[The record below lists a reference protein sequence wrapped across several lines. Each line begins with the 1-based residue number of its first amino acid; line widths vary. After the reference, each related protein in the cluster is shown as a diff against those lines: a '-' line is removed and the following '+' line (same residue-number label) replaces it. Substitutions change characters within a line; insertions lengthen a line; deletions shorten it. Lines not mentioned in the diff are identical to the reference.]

1 MQKIILLLLLAFTS
15 IAATAQQQIR
25 FIIKDKTTQTALPA
39 ATVHVKGSK
48 QMVLADSAGGVFLIV
63 STQEKITIVFSHI
76 GYETTEKEISLPV
89 QSIIEIFLQS
99 AGEEEEE
106 IIITSTRSTRSIRN
120 IPTRVEFI
128 AGEELD
134 EKANMKPGDIRM
146 LLTESTGI
154 QTQQTSAT
162 SANSSIRIQG
172 MDGRYTQ
179 ILKDGFP
186 LYSGAAGGLGL
197 LQIPPLDLKQAEF
210 IKGSSSTLYGGG
222 AIAGLVNLISKT
234 PTAERELKL
243 LLNGTSAAGLDLSLF
258 YGKRFNKF
266 GLTLFASRNSNAA
279 YDPAKINLS
288 AIPEFQRYTI
298 NPRLFFYPSDKTKI
312 VFGVNAVIED
322 RLGGNM
328 DYIKKTNN
336 SGYFERNE
344 TKRFSSQFSLDHD
357 FGICSHLTVK
367 QSVNYYNRVI
377 TSPGYLFD
385 GKQLSTFSE
394 INYSRHDEIAE
405 WVAGVNLWTEDFTE
419 KQTTIT
425 PLRNY
430 RQVTTGGFIQN
441 VLRIKEWLHLE
452 TGLRG
457 DYVKDYGFAVLPRIS
472 VLFKTTANF
481 SSRIGAGL
489 GYKAPT
495 IFTEESERLQ
505 YKQVLPINSAI
516 NKLEKSYGVNA
527 DFNYKTNFFDEVSFS
542 INHLFFYTRVNN
554 PLMLKGNSGF
564 NYSFI
569 NINGHLDTRGTET
582 NIKIGYHDFKLF
594 LGYTFTDTEIHEGN
608 SKTANPLTP
617 RNRINSVLMYEAE
630 DKWKLGVEAYYFSK
644 QQLTD
649 GLTGKPYW
657 IFGFMAERLWKKF
670 SIYINFENFTDSRQ
684 TRFDTIY
691 TGPVTSPVFRDIYAP
706 LDGFVVN
713 GGLKLKL

>member
-1 MQKIILLLLLAFTS
+1 MQKIILLLLLAFNS
-15 IAATAQQQIR
+15 IVATAQQQIR
-25 FIIKDKTTQTALPA
+25 FIIKDKTTQTVLPA
-39 ATVHVKGSK
+39 TTVQVKGGK
-48 QMVLADSAGGVFLIV
+48 QTFLADSAGSVLLTV
-63 STQEKITIVFSHI
+63 STQGKITIVVSHI
-76 GYETTEKEISLPV
+76 GYETAEKEISFPSH
-89 QSIIEIFLQS
+89 SIIEIFLEP

-222 AIAGLVNLISKT
+222 AIAGLINLISKT

-243 LLNGTSAAGLDLSLF
+243 LLNGTSAAGLDISLF
-258 YGKRFNKF
+258 YGKRFSKF
-266 GLTLFASRNSNAA
+266 GLTLFVSHNSNAA
-279 YDPAKINLS
+279 YDPAKISLS
-288 AIPEFQRYTI
+288 AIPKLQRYTI

-312 VFGVNAVIED
+312 VFGVNGVIED

-328 DYIKKTNN
+328 DYIKKTNS
-336 SGYFERNE
+336 SGFFERNE
-344 TKRFSSQFSLDHD
+344 TKRFSTQFSMDHD
-357 FGICSHLTVK
+357 FGICSHITVK
-367 QSVNYYNRVI
+367 QSVNYFDRAI
-377 TSPGYLFD
+377 TSPSYLFD

-394 INYSRHDEIAE
+394 INYSRHGEIAE
-405 WVAGVNLWTEDFTE
+405 WVAGANLWTEDFTE
-419 KQTTIT
+419 QQTTVT

-430 RQVTTGGFIQN
+430 RQITTGGFIQN

-457 DYVKDYGFAVLPRIS
+457 DYVKDYGFVLLPRLS
-472 VLFKTTANF
+472 VLFKANANF

-505 YKQVLPINSAI
+505 YKQVLPVTPAI

-527 DFNYKTNFFDEVSFS
+527 DFNYKTNLFDEVSFS

-554 PLMLKGNSGF
+554 PLLLKGNSGF
-564 NYSFI
+564 NYSFV
-569 NINGHLDTRGTET
+569 NISGHLDTRGTET
-582 NIKIGYHDFKLF
+582 NIKLGYHNFKLF
-594 LGYTFTDTEIHEGN
+594 LGYTFTDTEIHEVN
-608 SKTANPLTP
+608 IKTTNPLTP
-617 RNRINSVLMYEAE
+617 RNRINSVLMYEVE
-630 DKWKLGVEAYYFSK
+630 DKWKLGAEAYYFSK

-657 IFGFMAERLWKKF
+657 ICGFMAERLWEKF
-670 SIYINFENFTDSRQ
+670 SVFINFENFTDSRQ
-684 TRFDTIY
+684 TKFDTIY
-691 TGPVTSPVFRDIYAP
+691 TGSVTSPVFRDIYAP

>member
-1 MQKIILLLLLAFTS
+1 MQKIILLLLLGFICHS
-15 IAATAQQQIR
+15 ATAQQQVR
-25 FIIKDKTTQTALPA
+25 LIIKDKTTQSPLPA
-39 ATVHVKGSK
+39 ATVQVKGGK
-48 QMVLADSAGGVFLIV
+48 QTLLADSAGNVSLIV
-63 STQEKITIVFSHI
+63 SAPEKLIIVFSHI
-76 GYETTEKEISLPV
+76 GYKNVEKEISLPSPSV
-89 QSIIEIFLQS
+89 IEILLQPEE
-99 AGEEEEE
+99 EEEEE

-120 IPTRVEFI
+120 IPTRVEFV
-128 AGEELD
+128 AGEELE

-179 ILKDGFP
+179 LLKDGFP

-197 LQIPPLDLKQAEF
+197 LQIPPLDLKQAEI

-234 PTAERELKL
+234 PTAEPELKF
-243 LLNGTSAAGLDLSLF
+243 LLNGTTAAGLDMSLF
-258 YGKRFNKF
+258 YGKRFSKY
-266 GLTLFASRNSNAA
+266 GLTLFASRNSNKA

-288 AIPEFQRYTI
+288 AIPKFQRYTI
-298 NPRLFFYPSDKTKI
+298 NPRLFFYPSAKTKLI
-312 VFGVNAVIED
+312 FGVNGVLED

-328 DYIKKTNN
+328 DYIKKTNS

-344 TKRFSSQFSLDHD
+344 TKRFSTQFAVDHD

-367 QSVNYYNRVI
+367 QSVTYFDRVI
-377 TSPGYLFD
+377 TSPGYRFD
-385 GKQLSTFSE
+385 GRQVSTFSE
-394 INYSRHDEIAE
+394 INYSSHGQVAE
-405 WVAGVNLWTEDFTE
+405 WVAGINLLTEDFAE
-419 KQTTIT
+419 QQTTAT

-430 RQVTTGGFIQN
+430 RQVTTGGFLQN
-441 VLRIKEWLHLE
+441 IFRIREWLHVE

-457 DYVKDYGFAVLPRIS
+457 DYVNDYGFVLLPRLS
-472 VLFKTTANF
+472 VLFKANAKF

-505 YKQVLPINSAI
+505 YKQVLPVNSTG

-527 DFNYKTNFFDEVSFS
+527 DLNYKTSLFDAVSFS

-554 PLMLKGNSGF
+554 PLLLRGNSGSG
-564 NYSFI
+564 YSFV
-569 NINGHLDTRGTET
+569 NISGHLDTRGTET
-582 NIKIGYHDFKLF
+582 NIKLGYHNFKLF
-594 LGYTFTDTEIHEGN
+594 LGYTFTNTEIHEGHI
-608 SKTANPLTP
+608 KTANPLTP
-617 RNRINSVLMYEAE
+617 RNRINSVLMYEVE
-630 DKWKLGVEAYYFSK
+630 GKWKLGAEAYYFSK

-649 GLTGKPYW
+649 GLTGKAYW
-657 IFGFMAERLWKKF
+657 ICGFMAERSWKKF
-670 SIYINFENFTDSRQ
+670 SFYINFENFTDSRQ
-684 TRFDTIY
+684 TRFDTIH
-691 TGPVTSPVFRDIYAP
+691 TGSVTSPVFRDIYAP

-713 GGLKLKL
+713 GGIKLNL